1 MKDLIINFT
10 DIKVDS
16 IEGKEIL
23 LKFEGKEINAII
35 IKKDKNIIYSDY
47 NIPNE
52 ANEIIKW
59 FVKRI

>member
-1 MKDLIINFT
+1 MKDLIINST
-10 DIKVDS
+10 DIKIDS

-23 LKFEGKEINAII
+23 LKFEGRKSNAII